1 MFEYSVKVLK
11 VIDGDTLDVMI
22 DLGFDIFTNQRVRL
36 AGIDTPESR
45 TTDVKEKKLGME
57 SKEYLKNKIDQ
68 AKNIMIQTCKGD
80 PNEKYGRILAR
91 VFLDTECIND
101 SLVENGYAWKYDGAA
116 KIKNFDELLAKRNKI

>member
-45 TTDVKEKKLGME
+45 TTDMREKQLGIE
-57 SKEYLKNKIDQ
+57 AKEYLKNKIDK
-68 AKNIMIQTCKGD
+68 AKIITIQTCKGD

-91 VFLDTECIND
+91 VYLDTECIND
-101 SLVENGYAWKYDGAA
+101 SLIENGYAWKYDGTA
-116 KIKNFDELLAKRNKI
+116 KIKNFEELSAKRNKA